1 MSVAMSRSSIAVVFA
16 GSGGSG
22 AMTAGAILLRA
33 AASAGYY
40 GMMTQLFG
48 AQVRGGES
56 AALVQISTGPIHSQP
71 DRYDL
76 FVALDWDK
84 VEQFAAE
91 IPLDETSIIVAD
103 PVAGVVPSGI
113 AKSKARVVALSMVK
127 ANLKQSGSRRHV
139 NMFAVGAIAAAVGL
153 NQNDVKTAIEIAF
166 EGYDGPSVLANIE
179 DAFAGAAAGLSLGLQ
194 LLPPNSADRWLISGN
209 QAVALGAL
217 RAGVRFVGCYP
228 ITPATD
234 LVEWLSPKL
243 LKLGGSLVLAED
255 ELASINMTLGASYG
269 GTPAMTVTSGP
280 GFSLMIETL
289 GLAVAAELPVVIV
302 DVMRAGPSTGIASK
316 TEQSDVNLAIYGAH
330 GDAPRVVMAPLSVA
344 DCAATAEYAVYVAE
358 HLQSPVIVLSDQ
370 SLGQA
375 TTVIDPGQERPARL
389 TRRTERTPRTKSF
402 KRYEICEDPITPM
415 PRPGTPAMEWVA
427 EGLTHNEA
435 GLPASGASI
444 HVAQI
449 RKRAR
454 KIGNFD
460 PGEYW
465 GESWGEGDVAILA
478 FGSTVGPA
486 RVAAERLAAAGQPI
500 RVIGLRLLSPL
511 PLKSISSA
519 LNGVRRVVVIEQNQ
533 SGQLY
538 HHLVGH
544 KAISPSAESVAR
556 PGPLPFTPS
565 EIASYVAEL
574 TPKQIMAVRA

>member
-1 MSVAMSRSSIAVVFA
+1 MSRPSIAVVFA

-22 AMTAGAILLRA
+22 AMTAGAVLLRA

-56 AALVQISTGPIHSQP
+56 AALVQISTEPVRSQP

-76 FVALDWDK
+76 FVALDWEK
-84 VEQFAAE
+84 VEQLAAE
-91 IPLDETSIIVAD
+91 IPLDELSTIIAD
-103 PVAGVVPSGI
+103 PSAGAVPLGV
-113 AKSKARVVALSMVK
+113 AKSKARVVALAK
-127 ANLKQSGSRRHV
+127 GRIGGGLEKSGAHRHI
-139 NMFAVGAIAAAVGL
+139 NMFAVGAVAAALGL
-153 NQNDVKTAIEIAF
+153 NSVEIKSAIETVFYNRDQALIQ
-166 EGYDGPSVLANIE
+166 ANIQ
-179 DAFAGAAAGLSLGLQ
+179 DATVGSTANLDMNVQ
-194 LLPPNSADRWLISGN
+194 LLSPIASNRWLMSGN
-209 QAVALGAL
+209 QAVAVGAL

-234 LVEWLSPKL
+234 LVEWLAPRL
-243 LKLGGSLVLAED
+243 QKLGGSLVLAED

-289 GLAVAAELPVVIV
+289 GLAVAAEIPVVIV

-330 GDAPRVVMAPLSVA
+330 GDAPRIVLAPMSVA
-344 DCAATAEYAVYVAE
+344 DCVTTTEYAVYAAE

-375 TTVIDPGQERPARL
+375 TTVIDAEEKRPTPL
-389 TRRTERTPRTKSF
+389 MRRTECAPSEKSF
-402 KRYEICEDPITPM
+402 KRYEICSDPITPM
-415 PRPGTPAMEWVA
+415 PRPGTRGMEWVA

-435 GLPASGASI
+435 GLPASGASV

-454 KIGNFD
+454 KIECFD

-465 GESWGEGDVAILA
+465 GESWGAGDVAILA

-486 RVAAERLAAAGQPI
+486 RVARDLLTACGQHV
-500 RVIGLRLLSPL
+500 RVVGLRVLSPI
-511 PLKSISSA
+511 PLKSIATA

-544 KAISPSAESVAR
+544 KAIPPISESVAR
-556 PGPLPFTPS
+556 SGPLPFTPS
-565 EIASYVAEL
+565 EIASYISESRPEQA
-574 TPKQIMAVRA
+574 KAGHA